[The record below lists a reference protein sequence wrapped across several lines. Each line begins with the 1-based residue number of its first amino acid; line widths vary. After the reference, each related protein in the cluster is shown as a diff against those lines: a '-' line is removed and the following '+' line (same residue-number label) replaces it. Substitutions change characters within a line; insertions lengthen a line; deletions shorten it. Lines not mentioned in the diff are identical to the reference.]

1 MRRRGRI
8 SLLILLFERRDGCFW
23 WIFALHLRDH
33 CAIYTEKKCVPKH
46 VYKKQRK
53 RERGGW
59 WRLRENMQTRATSL
73 GGIGGCMNYDPATY
87 IIVPSFWRGWKLI
100 RRVQSEAKK
109 RVDEKRKKKK
119 RKISRRSCLLNS
131 AIQLDHFFFLFLFV
145 QVEERR
151 DYRQRGRKGGRLFR
165 HFAFSEWCCSSRGI
179 KVAMTGC
186 LNAGLELLIS
196 WMIMGEVSRLCTVCL
211 VYRLLLQD
219 GN

>member
-46 VYKKQRK
+46 VYKKQRE
-53 RERGGW
+53 RERRLMKAAWKYANACNVPWGHRGLYELRPRHILLFLVSGGGENSFDAYKA
-59 WRLRENMQTRATSL
+59 RL
-73 GGIGGCMNYDPATY
+73 
-87 IIVPSFWRGWKLI
+87 K
-100 RRVQSEAKK
+100 SESTKK
-109 RVDEKRKKKK
+109 KEKKK

-131 AIQLDHFFFLFLFV
+131 AIQLDHFFSFFV

>member
-1 MRRRGRI
+1 MNFCASFTRPLRDLYRKKMCTETCVQEAEKERERRLMKAAWKYANACNVPWGHRGLYELRPRH
-8 SLLILLFERRDGCFW
+8 ILLFLVSGGGENSFD
-23 WIFALHLRDH
+23 
-33 CAIYTEKKCVPKH
+33 
-46 VYKKQRK
+46 VYKA
-53 RERGGW
+53 
-59 WRLRENMQTRATSL
+59 RL
-73 GGIGGCMNYDPATY
+73 
-87 IIVPSFWRGWKLI
+87 K
-100 RRVQSEAKK
+100 SESTKK
-109 RVDEKRKKKK
+109 KEKKK

-131 AIQLDHFFFLFLFV
+131 AIQLDHFFSFFV